1 LLAGRGPLLAR
12 RRGPVV
18 TISPDASIQEAAR
31 LMRSKKVGALIVTN
45 SRKPIGI
52 LTDRD
57 IAVDVV
63 AAGSDPA
70 ATTVRKVM
78 HRNPRVLREEEG
90 LFDSIKMFS
99 SAGVRRL
106 PVVNKAGAV
115 KGIIALDDVLM
126 LLGNEMAHVSTALSK
141 SLGRSAAAV

>member
-1 LLAGRGPLLAR
+1 
-12 RRGPVV
+12 
-18 TISPDASIQEAAR
+18 
-31 LMRSKKVGALIVTN
+31 MRSKKVGALIVTN

-115 KGIIALDDVLM
+115 KGIIALNDVLM

>member
-1 LLAGRGPLLAR
+1 MIGEMSIK
-12 RRGPVV
+12 PVV
-18 TISPDASIQEAAR
+18 TITPDASIQEAAKLLR
-31 LMRSKKVGALIVTN
+31 AKKVGALIVTN

-63 AAGSDPA
+63 AAGHDPA
-70 ATTVRKVM
+70 TTTVSAVM
-78 HRNPRVLREEEG
+78 HRNPRVLREDEG
-90 LFDSIKMFS
+90 LFDAIKMFS

-106 PVVNKAGAV
+106 PVVNKTGAIR
-115 KGIIALDDVLM
+115 GIIALDDVLM

-141 SLGRSAAAV
+141 SLGRAVTAA

>member
-1 LLAGRGPLLAR
+1 M
-12 RRGPVV
+12 